1 MKPFYTPMKEK
12 KNASAAND
20 SANGGGGGRGRATRA
35 RGRAEGRSRPT
46 GASGAPWNNG
56 LYVQK
61 LRQGLWAQAAWVQIP
76 ALTPKGHAIGAKLL
90 HFSGSQFRHL

>member
-1 MKPFYTPMKEK
+1 MEARKDEQVEHFQGSETTLHETMTDTCHYTCVQNHRMDTT
-12 KNASAAND
+12 KND
-20 SANGGGGGRGRATRA
+20 
-35 RGRAEGRSRPT
+35 PDI
-46 GASGAPWNNG
+46 NNG

-76 ALTPKGHAIGAKLL
+76 ARTPKGHAIGAKLL